1 MIVIVFPHDW
11 PHKSPTLL
19 QLLEDINRARLEYEL
34 YLPINAKKNWELNKA
49 KYFDASLNLFSR
61 IAIRALTYFSFLDNF
76 LAKYVA
82 TNILNRDIKTKSGDT
97 LICFDFF
104 GYSSIIRQHSFKKK
118 YIFSTELFLYHK
130 NIFNLLDLQD
140 VYLIIQSKI
149 RANFLGFSSRE
160 LVRILDNV
168 KIDQEFISSSKIVN
182 DQYIRSGLLYSG
194 SICPELGEKIL
205 QKLGQDSKRTY
216 QLTIH
221 GDININLEQVN
232 KLTVIKEFLSDLNLK
247 ELMLKSKVGIVLYDF
262 KYIPRIRSFNFET
275 APSGKLLKYILCG
288 LPIIGN
294 KCAGLIE
301 VERFNAGILLK
312 NLTTEDIN
320 LAYNK
325 INENY
330 DFYKKGVRKFFSE
343 ILNRRESVETSKWF

>member
-19 QLLEDINRARLEYEL
+19 QLLEDINRERLEYEL

-76 LAKYVA
+76 LINYVA
-82 TNILNRDIKTKSGDT
+82 RNILNKDIKIKNGDT

-104 GYSSIIRQHSFKKK
+104 GYNSIIRQHSFKKK

-130 NIFNLLDLQD
+130 DIFNLLGLQD
-140 VYLIIQSKI
+140 VCLIIQSNI
-149 RANFLGFSSRE
+149 RANFLGFSSSE
-160 LVRILDNV
+160 NVRILDNV
-168 KIDQEFISSSKIVN
+168 KIDQEFISLSKVVN

-221 GDININLEQVN
+221 GDINISVEQVN
-232 KLTVIKEFLSDLNLK
+232 KLTIIKEFLSDFYLK

-262 KYIPRIRSFNFET
+262 KHISRLRSFNFET
-275 APSGKLLKYILCG
+275 GPSGKLLKYILCG
-288 LPIIGN
+288 LPVIGN
-294 KCAGLIE
+294 KCDGLIE

-312 NLTTEDIN
+312 NLTAEEIN

-330 DFYKKGVRKFFSE
+330 DFYKKGVRKLFLE
-343 ILNRRESVETSKWF
+343 ILNRRESVELSRWF

>member
-1 MIVIVFPHDW
+1 MIIIVFPHDW
-11 PHKSPTLL
+11 PQKSPTLL
-19 QLLEDINRARLEYEL
+19 QLLEDINRAQLEYEL
-34 YLPINAKKNWELNKA
+34 YLPVKAKENWKLNKG

-76 LAKYVA
+76 LIKYVA
-82 TNILNRDIKTKSGDT
+82 RNILDQNLKIKNGDT

-104 GYSSIIRQHSFKKK
+104 GYSSIVRQHSFKKK

-130 NIFNLLDLQD
+130 NIFNLLDIQD
-140 VYLIIQSKI
+140 VCLIIQSKI
-149 RANFLGFSSRE
+149 RANFLGFSSSE
-160 LVRILDNV
+160 KVKILDNV
-168 KIDQEFISSSKIVN
+168 KIDQKFISSSKIVN

-205 QKLGQDSKRTY
+205 QKLGEDSKRTY

-221 GDININLEQVN
+221 GDINIGLEQVN
-232 KLTVIKEFLSDLNLK
+232 KLTIIKEFLSDFNLR

-262 KYIPRIRSFNFET
+262 KHISRLRSFNFET
-275 APSGKLLKYILCG
+275 GPSGKLLKYILCG
-288 LPIIGN
+288 LPVIGN
-294 KCAGLIE
+294 KCDGLIE

-312 NLTTEDIN
+312 NLTVEEIN

-330 DFYKKGVRKFFSE
+330 DFYIKGVRKFFLE
-343 ILNRRESVETSKWF
+343 ILNRRESIELSKWF

>member
-19 QLLEDINRARLEYEL
+19 QLLEDINRERLEYEL

-61 IAIRALTYFSFLDNF
+61 TAIRALTYFSFLDNF
-76 LAKYVA
+76 LINYVA
-82 TNILNRDIKTKSGDT
+82 RNILNKDIKIKNGDT

-104 GYSSIIRQHSFKKK
+104 GYNSIIRQHSFKKK

-130 NIFNLLDLQD
+130 DIFNLLGLQD
-140 VYLIIQSKI
+140 VCLIIQSNI
-149 RANFLGFSSRE
+149 RANFLGFSSSE
-160 LVRILDNV
+160 NVRILDNV
-168 KIDQEFISSSKIVN
+168 KIDQEFISLSKVVN

-221 GDININLEQVN
+221 GDINISVEQVN
-232 KLTVIKEFLSDLNLK
+232 KLTIIKEFLSDFYLK

-262 KYIPRIRSFNFET
+262 KHISRLRSFNFET
-275 APSGKLLKYILCG
+275 GPSGKLLKYILCG
-288 LPIIGN
+288 LPVIGN
-294 KCAGLIE
+294 KCDGLIE

-312 NLTTEDIN
+312 NLTAEEIN

-330 DFYKKGVRKFFSE
+330 DFYKKGVRKLFLE
-343 ILNRRESVETSKWF
+343 ILNRRESVELSRWF

>member
-1 MIVIVFPHDW
+1 MIIIVYPHDW
-11 PHKSPTLL
+11 PHKSPALL
-19 QLLEDINRARLEYEL
+19 QLLEDFNRAKLEYQL
-34 YLPINAKKNWELNKA
+34 YLPINAKGNWELNKA

-61 IAIRALTYFSFLDNF
+61 IAIRALIVFSFLDNF
-76 LAKYVA
+76 LIKYVA
-82 TNILNRDIKTKSGDT
+82 RNILHKDIKTKSGDT

-118 YIFSTELFLYHK
+118 YIFSTELFLYHRD
-130 NIFNLLDLQD
+130 IFNLLGLQD
-140 VYLIIQSKI
+140 VFLIIQSNI
-149 RANFLGFSSRE
+149 RANFLGFSSSE
-160 LVRILDNV
+160 NVRILDNV
-168 KIDQEFISSSKIVN
+168 KIDQEFISLSKVAN

-221 GDININLEQVN
+221 GDINISVEQVN
-232 KLTVIKEFLSDLNLK
+232 KLTIIKEFLSDFYLK

-262 KYIPRIRSFNFET
+262 KHISRLRSFNFET
-275 APSGKLLKYILCG
+275 GPSGKLLKYILCG
-288 LPIIGN
+288 LPVIGN
-294 KCAGLIE
+294 KCDGLIE

-312 NLTTEDIN
+312 NLTAEEIN

-343 ILNRRESVETSKWF
+343 ILNRRESVELSKWF

>member
-19 QLLEDINRARLEYEL
+19 QLLEDINRERLEYEL

-76 LAKYVA
+76 LINYVA
-82 TNILNRDIKTKSGDT
+82 RNILNKDIKIKNGDA

-104 GYSSIIRQHSFKKK
+104 GYNSIIRQHSFKKK

-130 NIFNLLDLQD
+130 DIFNLLGLQD
-140 VYLIIQSKI
+140 VCLIIQSNI
-149 RANFLGFSSRE
+149 RANFLGFSSSE
-160 LVRILDNV
+160 NVRILDNV
-168 KIDQEFISSSKIVN
+168 KIDQEFISLSKVVN

-221 GDININLEQVN
+221 GDINISVEKVN
-232 KLTVIKEFLSDLNLK
+232 KLTIIKEFLSDFYLK

-262 KYIPRIRSFNFET
+262 KHISRLRSFNFET
-275 APSGKLLKYILCG
+275 GPSGKLLKYILCG
-288 LPIIGN
+288 LPVIGN
-294 KCAGLIE
+294 KCDGLIE

-312 NLTTEDIN
+312 NLTAEEIN

-330 DFYKKGVRKFFSE
+330 DFYKKGVRKFFLE
-343 ILNRRESVETSKWF
+343 ILNRRESVELSR

>member
-19 QLLEDINRARLEYEL
+19 QLLEDINRERLEYEL

-76 LAKYVA
+76 LINYVA
-82 TNILNRDIKTKSGDT
+82 RNILNKDIKIKNGDA

-104 GYSSIIRQHSFKKK
+104 GYNSIIRQHSFKKK

-130 NIFNLLDLQD
+130 DIFNLLGLQD
-140 VYLIIQSKI
+140 VCLIIQSNI
-149 RANFLGFSSRE
+149 RANFLGFSSSE
-160 LVRILDNV
+160 NVRILDNV
-168 KIDQEFISSSKIVN
+168 KIDQEFISLSKVVN

-221 GDININLEQVN
+221 GDINISVEQVN
-232 KLTVIKEFLSDLNLK
+232 KLTIIKEFLSDFYLK

-262 KYIPRIRSFNFET
+262 KHISRLRSFNFET
-275 APSGKLLKYILCG
+275 GPSGKLLKYILCG
-288 LPIIGN
+288 LPVIGN
-294 KCAGLIE
+294 KCDGLIE

-312 NLTTEDIN
+312 NLTAEEIN

-330 DFYKKGVRKFFSE
+330 DFYKKGVRKFFLE
-343 ILNRRESVETSKWF
+343 ILNRRESVEPSRWF

>member
-11 PHKSPTLL
+11 PHKSPILL
-19 QLLEDINRARLEYEL
+19 QLLEDINRERLKYEL

-76 LAKYVA
+76 LINYVA
-82 TNILNRDIKTKSGDT
+82 RNILNKDIKIKNGDT

-104 GYSSIIRQHSFKKK
+104 GYNSIIRQHSFKKK

-130 NIFNLLDLQD
+130 DIFNLLGLQD
-140 VYLIIQSKI
+140 VCLIIQSNI
-149 RANFLGFSSRE
+149 RANFLGFSSSE
-160 LVRILDNV
+160 NVRILDNV
-168 KIDQEFISSSKIVN
+168 KIDQEFISLSKVVN

-221 GDININLEQVN
+221 GDINISVEQVN
-232 KLTVIKEFLSDLNLK
+232 KLTIIKEFLSDFYLK

-262 KYIPRIRSFNFET
+262 KHISRLRSFNFET
-275 APSGKLLKYILCG
+275 GPSGKLLKYILCG
-288 LPIIGN
+288 LPVIGN
-294 KCAGLIE
+294 KCDGLIE

-312 NLTTEDIN
+312 NLTAEEIN

-330 DFYKKGVRKFFSE
+330 DFYKKGVHKFFSE
-343 ILNRRESVETSKWF
+343 ILNRREFVELGKWF

>member
-19 QLLEDINRARLEYEL
+19 QLLEDINRERLEYEL

-61 IAIRALTYFSFLDNF
+61 TAIRALTYFSFLDNF
-76 LAKYVA
+76 LINYVA
-82 TNILNRDIKTKSGDT
+82 RNILNKDIKIKNGDT

-104 GYSSIIRQHSFKKK
+104 GYNSIIRQHSFKKK

-130 NIFNLLDLQD
+130 DIFNLLGLQD
-140 VYLIIQSKI
+140 VCLIIQSNI
-149 RANFLGFSSRE
+149 RANFLGFSSSE
-160 LVRILDNV
+160 NVRILDNV
-168 KIDQEFISSSKIVN
+168 KIDQEFISLSKVVN

-221 GDININLEQVN
+221 GDINISVEQVN
-232 KLTVIKEFLSDLNLK
+232 KLTIIKEFLSDFYLK

-262 KYIPRIRSFNFET
+262 KHISRLRSFNFET
-275 APSGKLLKYILCG
+275 GPSGKLLKYILCG
-288 LPIIGN
+288 LPVIGN
-294 KCAGLIE
+294 KCDGLIE

-312 NLTTEDIN
+312 NLTAEEIN

-330 DFYKKGVRKFFSE
+330 DFYKKGVRKLFLE
-343 ILNRRESVETSKWF
+343 ILNRRETVELSRWF

>member
-11 PHKSPTLL
+11 PHKSPALL
-19 QLLEDINRARLEYEL
+19 QLLEDFNRAQLEYEL
-34 YLPINAKKNWELNKA
+34 HLPINAKRNWELNKA

-61 IAIRALTYFSFLDNF
+61 IAIRALIVFSFLDNF
-76 LAKYVA
+76 LIKYI
-82 TNILNRDIKTKSGDT
+82 TRNILHKDIKTKSGDT

-130 NIFNLLDLQD
+130 NIFNLLDPQD
-140 VYLIIQSKI
+140 LCLIIQSKI
-149 RANFLGFSSRE
+149 RANFLGFSSSE
-160 LVRILDNV
+160 KVRILDNV
-168 KIDQEFISSSKIVN
+168 KIDQEFISSSKMVN
-182 DQYIRSGLLYSG
+182 DQYIKSGLLYSG

-221 GDININLEQVN
+221 GDINISLEQVN
-232 KLTVIKEFLSDLNLK
+232 KLTIIKEFLSDFNLK

-262 KYIPRIRSFNFET
+262 KHISRLRSFNFET
-275 APSGKLLKYILCG
+275 GPSGKLLKYILCG
-288 LPIIGN
+288 LPVIGN
-294 KCAGLIE
+294 KCDGLIE

-312 NLTTEDIN
+312 NLTTDEIN
-320 LAYNK
+320 LAYNE

-343 ILNRRESVETSKWF
+343 ILNRRESMELSKWF